1 MEEPEL
7 LELGGSFRINLYRF
21 PDRTKVGKSTDK
33 INESV
38 EKVRVSTEKV
48 RINVDILNEGQK
60 RIVQYS
66 DDRGRV
72 TNKEVQKLLKVK
84 ESRAL
89 KILRELV
96 EMEALKKGRK
106 I

>member
-1 MEEPEL
+1 MEFREL
-7 LELGGSFRINLYRF
+7 SDGAKNL
-21 PDRTKVGKSTDK
+21 DWKSRSCWK
-33 INESV
+33 SREAFVLICIVFLIEQKSG
-38 EKVRVSTEKV
+38 KV
-48 RINVDILNEGQK
+48 RINVDILNESQK

>member
-1 MEEPEL
+1 MAEAFVLICIVFLIEQ
-7 LELGGSFRINLYRF
+7 
-21 PDRTKVGKSTDK
+21 KSG
-33 INESV
+33 
-38 EKVRVSTEKV
+38 KV
-48 RINVDILNEGQK
+48 RINVDILNESQK

-72 TNKEVQKLLKVK
+72 TNKEVQELLKVK

-96 EMEALKKGRK
+96 EMEVLKKEGK
-106 I
+106 SKGTYYILK

>member
-1 MEEPEL
+1 MADAFVLICIVFLIEQ
-7 LELGGSFRINLYRF
+7 
-21 PDRTKVGKSTDK
+21 KSG
-33 INESV
+33 
-38 EKVRVSTEKV
+38 KV
-48 RINVDILNEGQK
+48 RINVDILNESQK

>member
-1 MEEPEL
+1 MAEAFVLICIVFLIEQ
-7 LELGGSFRINLYRF
+7 
-21 PDRTKVGKSTDK
+21 KSG
-33 INESV
+33 
-38 EKVRVSTEKV
+38 KV
-48 RINVDILNEGQK
+48 RINVDILNESQK

-89 KILRELV
+89 KILWELV

>member
-1 MEEPEL
+1 LAEAFVLICIVFLIEQ
-7 LELGGSFRINLYRF
+7 
-21 PDRTKVGKSTDK
+21 KSG
-33 INESV
+33 
-38 EKVRVSTEKV
+38 KV
-48 RINVDILNEGQK
+48 RINVDILNESQK

>member
-1 MEEPEL
+1 MAEAFVLICIVFLIEQ
-7 LELGGSFRINLYRF
+7 
-21 PDRTKVGKSTDK
+21 KSG
-33 INESV
+33 
-38 EKVRVSTEKV
+38 KV
-48 RINVDILNEGQK
+48 RINVDILNESQK